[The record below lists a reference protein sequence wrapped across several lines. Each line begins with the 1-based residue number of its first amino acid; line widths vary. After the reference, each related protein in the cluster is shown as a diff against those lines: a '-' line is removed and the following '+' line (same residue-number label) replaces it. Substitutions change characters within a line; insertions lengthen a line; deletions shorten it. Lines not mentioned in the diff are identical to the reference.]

1 MPSTN
6 NLQKHSLLKYMPK
19 NWDHISNR
27 PKILPE
33 VVFAFLSGGQV
44 LVVLAVSVLKAL
56 ESIVNML
63 VVVMNELLHWV
74 H

>member
-1 MPSTN
+1 
-6 NLQKHSLLKYMPK
+6 MPK
-19 NWDHISNR
+19 NWDHKSNR

>member
-1 MPSTN
+1 
-6 NLQKHSLLKYMPK
+6 MPK